1 MRGSA
6 PPRRLILASG
16 SPRRRQIIGALDLP
30 IELARPCIHEG
41 APRPGESP
49 RAYVD
54 RLSNEKALLI
64 AREYDEA
71 VVIGADTAVN
81 MGQELLGKPRNDA
94 EASRMLHQLRG
105 RSHKV
110 ITGVTTLDTR
120 SGRRVSA
127 VESTVVR
134 MRDYSEWEIAEYVAS
149 GEPLDKAGGYAIQDK
164 GFNCVEKI
172 EGCYLNVVG
181 LPLCEVVRLL
191 SVHQVETPIREGWR
205 PPEQCLSCRLGDSVG
220 STHF

>member
-1 MRGSA
+1 MRGLT

-16 SPRRRQIIGALDLP
+16 SPRRRQIIDALDLP
-30 IELARPCIHEG
+30 VEFARPCIDEG

-54 RLSNEKALLI
+54 RLSNEKARLI
-64 AREYDEA
+64 AGEYDEA
-71 VVIGADTAVN
+71 LVIGADTAVTI
-81 MGQELLGKPRNDA
+81 GHELLGKPRNDA

-110 ITGVTTLDTR
+110 ITGVTTLDTL
-120 SGRRVSA
+120 SGRRVST

-134 MRDYSEWEIAEYVAS
+134 MRDYSEWEIAEYVSS
-149 GEPLDKAGGYAIQDK
+149 GQPLDKAGGYAIQDD
-164 GFNCVEKI
+164 GFHCVGEI

-205 PPEQCLSCRLGDSVG
+205 PPEQCLNCWLGDSVG
-220 STHF
+220 SAHS